1 MRFVL
6 LRKQD
11 SYFTVSL
18 MEVRAAAKERKRRI
32 IHNKCEGRKCRG
44 SSH

>member
-6 LRKQD
+6 LRKQG

-18 MEVRAAAKERKRRI
+18 MEVRAAEERKRRI
-32 IHNKCEGRKCRG
+32 IHDKCEGRKCRG